1 MSLNTLPE
9 IIQFAIDKEKNAQAF
24 YRSAAGLSNIPE
36 SPLFLRNWPRRKPS
50 MRRC

>member
-24 YRSAAGLSNIPE
+24 YRSAAGLSQYPGIQ
-36 SPLFLRNWPRRKPS
+36 PLFFGAGR
-50 MRRC
+50 